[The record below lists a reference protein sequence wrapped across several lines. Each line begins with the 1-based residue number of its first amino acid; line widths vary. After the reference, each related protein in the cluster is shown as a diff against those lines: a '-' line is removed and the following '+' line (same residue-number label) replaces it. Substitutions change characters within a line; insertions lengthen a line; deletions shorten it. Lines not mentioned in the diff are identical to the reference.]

1 MVCFAFRLIICA
13 KDYATFDIISDLTFG
28 EPLYCLRDS
37 VKHSWVSITF
47 KSITA
52 TGLNAARNKHF
63 IFRWS
68 NSLRSIFQ
76 DNSVAARARLEFFE
90 RARDQVSKRLAKLD
104 SEKGVE
110 KPDFFT
116 HIVNNQEKEATRMT
130 RDEMDSNAVTFL
142 VAGSETTATTL
153 SGATHFLLRNPSAYT
168 KLAAEIRSRFSSP
181 DEITMEEVNKLEYL
195 IAVFQETLRL
205 YPPVATGFPR
215 VVPAGGDNISG
226 HYIPGGTSVYCSQ
239 HAMYHSERNF
249 KDPELF
255 VPERWL
261 GEERYKDDK
270 RSTLNPFSFGPRN
283 CLGKKYVYLFF
294 SSRLPS
300 CLATITSSPAC
311 SVREDK
317 DNHRLTLSFF
327 SLAYA
332 EMRLILAKIVFAF
345 DLELVEKERDWMG
358 EQKVFTLWDKSAL
371 MVKIKPVQR

>member
-153 SGATHFLLRNPSAYT
+153 SGATHFLLRNPSA
-168 KLAAEIRSRFSSP
+168 F
-181 DEITMEEVNKLEYL
+181 
-195 IAVFQETLRL
+195 
-205 YPPVATGFPR
+205 
-215 VVPAGGDNISG
+215 
-226 HYIPGGTSVYCSQ
+226 
-239 HAMYHSERNF
+239 
-249 KDPELF
+249 
-255 VPERWL
+255 
-261 GEERYKDDK
+261 
-270 RSTLNPFSFGPRN
+270 
-283 CLGKKYVYLFF
+283 FF
-294 SSRLPS
+294 S
-300 CLATITSSPAC
+300 
-311 SVREDK
+311 
-317 DNHRLTLSFF
+317 
-327 SLAYA
+327 
-332 EMRLILAKIVFAF
+332 
-345 DLELVEKERDWMG
+345 
-358 EQKVFTLWDKSAL
+358 
-371 MVKIKPVQR
+371 